1 MSAQLKE
8 MPEIRQMLVTD
19 LDEVIVI
26 EREVFLF
33 PWTRGNFGDSISSG
47 YHCYVLELGGH
58 IFGYGVMTIGL
69 DEAHLLTLSV
79 TAGWQQEGW
88 GEKLLQHFICLAK
101 EHHTRSVF
109 LEVRKSNL
117 GAARLYERI
126 GFTRIA
132 SRSGYYP
139 AMGGH
144 EDAIVM
150 ELTL

>member
-26 EREVFLF
+26 EKEVFLF

-88 GEKLLQHFICLAK
+88 GEKLLQHFLCLAK
-101 EHHTRSVF
+101 EHHARSVY

-132 SRSGYYP
+132 TRTGYYP
-139 AMGGH
+139 AMGGR

>member
-26 EREVFLF
+26 EKEVFLF

-88 GEKLLQHFICLAK
+88 GEKLLQHFLCLAK
-101 EHHTRSVF
+101 EHHARSVY

-126 GFTRIA
+126 GFTRVA
-132 SRSGYYP
+132 TRTGYYP
-139 AMGGH
+139 AMGGR

>member
-1 MSAQLKE
+1 
-8 MPEIRQMLVTD
+8 MLVTD

-26 EREVFLF
+26 EKEVFLF

-101 EHHTRSVF
+101 EHHARSVF

-132 SRSGYYP
+132 TRSGYYP
-139 AMGGH
+139 AMGGR

>member
-26 EREVFLF
+26 EKEVFLF

-101 EHHTRSVF
+101 EHHARSVF

-132 SRSGYYP
+132 TRSGYYP
-139 AMGGH
+139 AMGRR

>member
-26 EREVFLF
+26 EKEVFLF

-88 GEKLLQHFICLAK
+88 GEKLLQHFLCLAK
-101 EHHTRSVF
+101 EHHARSVY

-132 SRSGYYP
+132 TRSGYYP
-139 AMGGH
+139 AMGGR

>member
-19 LDEVIVI
+19 LDEVTVI
-26 EREVFLF
+26 EKEVFLF

-101 EHHTRSVF
+101 EHHARSVF
-109 LEVRKSNL
+109 LEVRKSNF

-132 SRSGYYP
+132 TRSGYYP
-139 AMGGH
+139 AMGGR

>member
-8 MPEIRQMLVTD
+8 MPRIRQMLVTD
-19 LDEVIVI
+19 LNEVIVI
-26 EREVFLF
+26 EQEVFLF

-47 YHCYVLELGGH
+47 YHCYVLELASH
-58 IFGYGVMTIGL
+58 IFGYGVMTIGP
-69 DEAHLLTLSV
+69 DEAHILTLSV
-79 TAGWQQEGW
+79 AAGWQREGW

-101 EHHTRSVF
+101 VHHARSVF
-109 LEVRKSNL
+109 LEVRKSNF

-126 GFTRIA
+126 GFRRCATRT
-132 SRSGYYP
+132 GYYP
-139 AMGGH
+139 AMGGR

>member
-79 TAGWQQEGW
+79 TAGCQQEGW
-88 GEKLLQHFICLAK
+88 GEKLLQHFLCLAK
-101 EHHTRSVF
+101 EHHARSVY

-132 SRSGYYP
+132 TRSGYYP
-139 AMGGH
+139 AMGGR

>member
-47 YHCYVLELGGH
+47 HHCYVLELGGH

-101 EHHTRSVF
+101 EHHARSVF

-139 AMGGH
+139 AMGGR

>member
-8 MPEIRQMLVTD
+8 MPEIRQMLVID

-26 EREVFLF
+26 EKEVFLF

-101 EHHTRSVF
+101 EHHVRSVL

-132 SRSGYYP
+132 TRSGYYP
-139 AMGGH
+139 AMGGR

>member
-26 EREVFLF
+26 EKEVFLF

-58 IFGYGVMTIGL
+58 IFGYGVMTISL
-69 DEAHLLTLSV
+69 DEVHLLTLSV

-101 EHHTRSVF
+101 EHHARSVF

-132 SRSGYYP
+132 TRSGYYP
-139 AMGGH
+139 AMGGR

>member
-8 MPEIRQMLVTD
+8 MPRIRQMLVTD

-26 EREVFLF
+26 EQEVFLF

-47 YHCYVLELGGH
+47 YHCYVLELASH
-58 IFGYGVMTIGL
+58 IFGYGVMTIGP
-69 DEAHLLTLSV
+69 DEAHILTLSV
-79 TAGWQQEGW
+79 AAGWQREGW

-101 EHHTRSVF
+101 VHHARSVF
-109 LEVRKSNL
+109 LEVRKSNF

-126 GFTRIA
+126 GFRRCATRT
-132 SRSGYYP
+132 GYYP
-139 AMGGH
+139 AMGGR

-150 ELTL
+150 ELKL

>member
-19 LDEVIVI
+19 LDEVMVI
-26 EREVFLF
+26 EKEVFLF

-88 GEKLLQHFICLAK
+88 GEKLLQHFLCLAK
-101 EHHTRSVF
+101 EHHARSVF

-132 SRSGYYP
+132 TRSGYYP
-139 AMGGH
+139 AMGGR

>member
-26 EREVFLF
+26 EKEVFLF
-33 PWTRGNFGDSISSG
+33 PWTRGNFGDSISSR

-88 GEKLLQHFICLAK
+88 GEKLLQHFLCLAK
-101 EHHTRSVF
+101 EHHARSVY

-132 SRSGYYP
+132 TRSGYYP
-139 AMGGH
+139 AMGGR

>member
-8 MPEIRQMLVTD
+8 MPEIRQMLVID

-26 EREVFLF
+26 EKEVFLF

-101 EHHTRSVF
+101 EHHARSVF

-132 SRSGYYP
+132 TRSGYYP
-139 AMGGH
+139 AMGGR

>member
-26 EREVFLF
+26 EKEVFLF

-58 IFGYGVMTIGL
+58 IFGYGVMTISL

-101 EHHTRSVF
+101 EHHARSVF

-132 SRSGYYP
+132 TRTGYYP

>member
-8 MPEIRQMLVTD
+8 MPRIRLMLVTD

-26 EREVFLF
+26 EQEVFLF

-47 YHCYVLELGGH
+47 YHCYVLELASH
-58 IFGYGVMTIGL
+58 ISGYGVMTIGP
-69 DEAHLLTLSV
+69 DEAHILTLSV
-79 TAGWQQEGW
+79 AAGWQREGW

-101 EHHTRSVF
+101 AHHARSVF

-126 GFTRIA
+126 GFRRCATRT
-132 SRSGYYP
+132 GYYP
-139 AMGGH
+139 AMGGR

>member
-101 EHHTRSVF
+101 EHHARSVF

-132 SRSGYYP
+132 TRSGYYP
-139 AMGGH
+139 AMGGR

>member
-8 MPEIRQMLVTD
+8 MPEIRQMLVID

-26 EREVFLF
+26 EKEVFLF

-101 EHHTRSVF
+101 EHHARSVL

-132 SRSGYYP
+132 TRSGYYP
-139 AMGGH
+139 AMGRR

>member
-26 EREVFLF
+26 EKEVFLF

-58 IFGYGVMTIGL
+58 IFGYGVMTISL

-88 GEKLLQHFICLAK
+88 GEKLLQHFLCLAK
-101 EHHTRSVF
+101 EHHARSVF

-132 SRSGYYP
+132 TRSGYYP

>member
-26 EREVFLF
+26 EKEVFLF

-101 EHHTRSVF
+101 EHHARSVF

-139 AMGGH
+139 AMGGR

>member
-26 EREVFLF
+26 EKEVFLF

-101 EHHTRSVF
+101 EHHARSVL

-132 SRSGYYP
+132 TRSGYYP
-139 AMGGH
+139 AMGGR

>member
-26 EREVFLF
+26 EKEVFLF

-101 EHHTRSVF
+101 EHHARSVF

-132 SRSGYYP
+132 TRTGYYP
-139 AMGGH
+139 AMGGR

>member
-8 MPEIRQMLVTD
+8 MPEIRQMLVID

-26 EREVFLF
+26 EKEVFLF

-101 EHHTRSVF
+101 EHHARSVF

-132 SRSGYYP
+132 TRSGYYP
-139 AMGGH
+139 AMGGC